1 MNNCL
6 KPIGA
11 LLLLLVFASTTVF
24 VSCTG
29 RSGDPKVLVFS
40 KTSGYYHQS
49 IPDGI
54 AAIQR
59 LGEAHGF
66 EVDTTKNAA
75 LFTEEV
81 LKEYDAVIFLSTT
94 GNVLD
99 HYQQA
104 DFERYIQAGGGFV
117 GIHAAADTEYDWPWY
132 AKMVGGNFLDH
143 PGINDP
149 HPNVQEGMLDVVDK
163 THSSTE
169 FLPEKWGRKDE
180 WYSYKNFNEAVNVLI
195 TLDEDS
201 YQGGVDTGY
210 HPIAWYHEYDGGR
223 AFYTGGGHTSE
234 SFTEELFMKHILE
247 GIRYAVG
254 KTGKRD
260 YSKSTSKRVPEE
272 DRFEKITLAS
282 GVFTEPVEMA
292 ILPNLDILVAQRRGE
307 VLLYKQDGSTV
318 KPAGQLDVYW
328 RTDVRGVNAEE
339 GLLGLQVDP
348 NFATNR
354 WVYLFYSPTGEWVNR
369 LSRFKFE
376 NDKLNMASEQVIL
389 EFYSQ
394 RDICCHTGGSIAFDK
409 DGLLY
414 VSAGDN
420 ATPFNQANSRFTLR
434 GYAPIDDR
442 PGREQYDAARSSGNS
457 NDLRGKIL
465 RIKVNEDGSYDIP
478 DGNLYPKGMAGTR
491 PEIYVQ
497 GNRNP
502 YRISVDKKT
511 GYLYWGEVGPDA
523 RADSL
528 GVRGPM
534 GYDEVNQ
541 AKKAGN
547 FGWPFFV
554 GNNYPYT
561 VYNFDTG
568 ESGITFDPQKPLNIS
583 KNNTGIRELPPA
595 QPAFIWYPYV
605 ESVEFPLVG
614 TGGRNAM
621 AGPVYYSDLYP
632 NGGGLPDYFDGKLF
646 IYEWIRGWV
655 RVVTMDENGD
665 YVQME
670 PFMPGTRNN
679 ALIDMEL
686 GPDGKLYYLEYG
698 NGWFS
703 KNPDA
708 ALSRIDYNPGNR
720 APVVT
725 AINVDHTSGALPLT
739 VNLEAEVRDPEN
751 DKLGFQWDLGNGEV
765 VETAEPTLTYTF
777 DQVGDYAIRLNVT
790 DAGGLTSQSQAVEVY
805 AGNMAPL
812 VSIAVAGN
820 QSFYFPGK
828 KVSYQV
834 EVTDP
839 DDPAADYDLST
850 LYVVADYIE
859 GFDQA
864 EASMGHQVMTEAMA
878 GKSLM
883 ESLTCKT
890 CHKEDEA
897 SIGPAYFDVAR
908 KYRNNPSAEA
918 HLVNKIMKGGSGIWG
933 ETVMPAN
940 PDVKEGDA
948 KKIIAY
954 IRSLLDES
962 SRQPSLPASGTLDP
976 TLGKPVSDSGTLRI
990 TATYTDK
997 GGRGIKPLT
1006 GGGAAYLRSPKL
1018 DFAGVKKENFG
1029 TYDIGGRAI
1038 LIPATDKESI
1048 ASLGA
1053 IDLTGLQSLEIQLGS
1068 QKLVD
1073 NGYQI
1078 SLKRGSKDG
1087 AEIASKSVKS
1097 SDLSEA
1103 QGRFV
1108 GTVSLPIGS
1117 DLSGKQEVFL
1127 VMSPLTNEESV
1138 PLAITAAEIKAR

>member
-1 MNNCL
+1 MNKCL
-6 KPIGA
+6 KPIGV
-11 LLLLLVFASTTVF
+11 LLLLLFASMTVF

-29 RSGDPKVLVFS
+29 RSGNPKVLVFS
-40 KTSGYYHQS
+40 KTAGYYHQS

-54 AAIQR
+54 AAILR
-59 LGEAHGF
+59 LGAEHGF
-66 EVDTTKNAA
+66 DVDTTKNAA
-75 LFTEEV
+75 MFTEEI
-81 LKEYDAVIFLSTT
+81 LKDYDAVIFLSTT
-94 GNVLD
+94 GDVLD

-117 GIHAAADTEYDWPWY
+117 GIHAAADTEYDWPWF

-149 HPNVQEGMLDVVDK
+149 HPNVQDGMLDVVDRDHP
-163 THSSTE
+163 TTR

-201 YQGGVDTGY
+201 YQGGVDMGY

-234 SFTEELFMKHILE
+234 SFTEELFLKHILE
-247 GIRYAVG
+247 GIQYAIG
-254 KTGKRD
+254 KKGKRD
-260 YSKSTSKRVPEE
+260 YSKAVSKRVPEE
-272 DRFEKITLAS
+272 DRFEKTTLAS

-307 VLLYKQDGSTV
+307 VLLYKQDGSVV
-318 KPAGQLDVYW
+318 KPAGLLDVYW

-339 GLLGLQVDP
+339 GLLGLQIDP

-376 NDKLNMASEQVIL
+376 NDELNMASEQVIL

-478 DGNLYPKGMAGTR
+478 EGNLYPKGQEGTR

-528 GVRGPM
+528 GIRGPM

-554 GNNYPYT
+554 GDNYPYT
-561 VYNFDTG
+561 AYNFDTG
-568 ESGITFDPQKPLNIS
+568 ESGITFDPQKPVNIS
-583 KNNTGIRELPPA
+583 RNNTGIRELPPA

-605 ESVEFPLVG
+605 ESAEFPQVG

-655 RVVTMDENGD
+655 KVVTMDENGD
-665 YVQME
+665 YEKME

-720 APVVT
+720 APVIT
-725 AINVDHTSGALPLT
+725 SIRADNTSGALPFE
-739 VNLEAEVRDPEN
+739 VNLQAEVRDPEK
-751 DKLGFQWDLGNGEV
+751 DKLSFQWDLGNGEV
-765 VETAEPTLTYTF
+765 VETSEPTLTYTF
-777 DQVGDYAIRLNVT
+777 NQVGDYAIRLRVT
-790 DAGGLTSQSQAVEVY
+790 DTGGLTTVSQAVEVY
-805 AGNMAPL
+805 AGNITPL
-812 VSIAVAGN
+812 VQIKVAGN
-820 QSFYFPGK
+820 QSFYFPGQ
-828 KVSYQV
+828 KVNY
-834 EVTDP
+834 EVNVDDP
-839 DDPAADYDLST
+839 DDPSAASDLSS
-850 LYVVADYIE
+850 LYVVADYME

-890 CHKEDEA
+890 CHKVDEP
-897 SIGPAYFDVAR
+897 SIGPAYLEVVR
-908 KYRNNPSAEA
+908 KYRNSPTAEA
-918 HLVNKIMKGGSGIWG
+918 HLINKIMKGGSGVWG
-933 ETVMPAN
+933 ETMMPAN

-954 IRSLLDES
+954 IRSLADES
-962 SRQPSLPASGTLDP
+962 SRQPSLPAIGSLDP
-976 TLGKPVSDSGTLRI
+976 TLGKPVSDFGTLRI

-997 GGRGIKPLT
+997 GGQNIKPLT
-1006 GGGAAYLRSPKL
+1006 GGGVLYLRNPKL
-1018 DFAGVKKENFG
+1018 DFASMHKENFG
-1029 TYDIGGRAI
+1029 TVDVQGRTI
-1038 LIPATDKESI
+1038 LISATDKESWVAI
-1048 ASLGA
+1048 GN
-1053 IDLTGLQSLEIQLGS
+1053 IDLTGVQSLEMQLGS
-1068 QKLVD
+1068 RQPMVY
-1073 NGYQI
+1073 GYQI
-1078 SLKRGSKDG
+1078 TLRKGSSDG
-1087 AEIASKSVKS
+1087 AEIASKVVRGADMK
-1097 SDLSEA
+1097 EA
-1103 QGRFV
+1103 QGRFSGMVRLPFASGV
-1108 GTVSLPIGS
+1108 G
-1117 DLSGKQEVFL
+1117 GKQEVYL
-1127 VMSPLTNEESV
+1127 VVSPLNNEESV
-1138 PLAITAAEIKAR
+1138 AMSIAAAEMKAR